1 MAMFQQPYKSMGRR
15 PSPEDYM
22 LPTTTPTVYKPPTL
36 AAPSYVNNGA
46 PVAPDW
52 FSAAQANGATTWDEA
67 MESKPDPVMS
77 GAQYAALSNVYAKN
91 PMQAYGLVQTSK
103 LYRSTKD
110 QIEADQAEP
119 TGDASESTISTTG
132 GGVPSTGAYPGA
144 VVESPAGVIFYAKD
158 VKTFFMQDPETGE
171 PIYTKLAPQVQVPDG
186 NWGVLLEDGTYH
198 FYNGNKYVGAF
209 GG

>member
-22 LPTTTPTVYKPPTL
+22 LPPPNTPTVYKTPTL
-36 AAPSYVNNGA
+36 GPPSYVNNGTGTV
-46 PVAPDW
+46 PFVAEAL
-52 FSAAQANGATTWDEA
+52 SRGATTWDEVMDNA
-67 MESKPDPVMS
+67 PDPVMS

-91 PMQAYGLVQTSK
+91 PMQAHALVQTSK
-103 LYRSTKD
+103 MYRSTKD

-119 TGDASESTISTTG
+119 TGDASEKTISTTG
-132 GGVPSTGAYPGA
+132 GGGASTGAYPGA
-144 VVESPAGVIFYAKD
+144 VVESPAGVIFHAKD

-171 PIYTKLAPQVQVPDG
+171 LDYTKLAPQVQVPDG